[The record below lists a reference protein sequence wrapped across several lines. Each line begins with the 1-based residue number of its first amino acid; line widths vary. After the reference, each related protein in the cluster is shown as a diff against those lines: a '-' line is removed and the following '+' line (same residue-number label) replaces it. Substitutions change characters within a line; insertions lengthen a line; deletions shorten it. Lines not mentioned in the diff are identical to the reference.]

1 VAEINV
7 TVEMRERSADAS
19 PLSIAPNT
27 RQDLEVLRPIEKPG
41 MPKLASRRFG
51 HDEWS
56 AVCERIQG
64 AAEYIQDIEA
74 SRHQQE
80 LQAQKVFA
88 NMRDEIASA
97 NARALAAERML
108 QDVQQRASAVVKSL
122 EDKLQA
128 AEERARDAEDWL
140 VRISEAVKSNLSF
153 P

>member
-1 VAEINV
+1 MAEINV
-7 TVEMRERSADAS
+7 TVEMRERMAEAS
-19 PLSIAPNT
+19 TLSMAPSN
-27 RQDLEVLRPIEKPG
+27 RQDFEVLRPIEKS
-41 MPKLASRRFG
+41 MPKLLGKRFG
-51 HDEWS
+51 HEEWS
-56 AVCERIQG
+56 SVCERIQG

-88 NMRDEIASA
+88 NMRDEIAAA

-108 QDVQQRASAVVKSL
+108 QDVQQRASVVVKNL

-128 AEERARDAEDWL
+128 AEDRAREAEDWL

>member
-7 TVEMRERSADAS
+7 TVEMRERLKDAS
-19 PLSIAPNT
+19 PPPMGANS
-27 RQDLEVLRPIEKPG
+27 RQDIEVLRPVEKST
-41 MPKLASRRFG
+41 MPKLVAKRFG
-51 HDEWS
+51 HEEWA

-64 AAEYIQDIEA
+64 AAEYIQDIE
-74 SRHQQE
+74 SGRHQQE

-88 NMRDEIASA
+88 NMRDEIAAA

-108 QDVQQRASAVVKSL
+108 QDVQQRATVMVKSL
-122 EDKLQA
+122 EDKLHA

>member
-1 VAEINV
+1 MAEINV
-7 TVEMRERSADAS
+7 TVEMRERMIDAS
-19 PLSIAPNT
+19 PSPMGSSN
-27 RQDLEVLRPIEKPG
+27 RQDVEVLRPIEKPT
-41 MPKLASRRFG
+41 MPKLVGRRFG
-51 HDEWS
+51 HEEWAS
-56 AVCERIQG
+56 VCERIQG

-74 SRHQQE
+74 GRHQQE

-88 NMRDEIASA
+88 NMRDEIAAA
-97 NARALAAERML
+97 NARALAAERTL
-108 QDVQQRASAVVKSL
+108 QEVQLRATAMVKNL